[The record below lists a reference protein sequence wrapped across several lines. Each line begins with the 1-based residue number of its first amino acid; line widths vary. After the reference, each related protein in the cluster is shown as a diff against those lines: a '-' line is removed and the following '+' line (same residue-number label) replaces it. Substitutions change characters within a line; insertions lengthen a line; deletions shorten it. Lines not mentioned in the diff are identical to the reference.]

1 MGVEH
6 TIYCDGCS
14 SIHVS
19 VSTVTKARREG
30 KRNGLVHRFNDK
42 DLCPQCYKSY
52 RDGVERLTST
62 QKGNK
67 VAKNTSG

>member
-14 SIHVS
+14 TILVS
-19 VSTVTKARREG
+19 ASSVTKARREG
-30 KRNGLVHRFNDK
+30 RRDKIVFRRGDK
-42 DLCPQCYKSY
+42 DLCQECNQ
-52 RDGVERLTST
+52 RAAST

-67 VAKNTSG
+67 VK